1 MFERKVCT
9 ECGQEKDVWEFYDKY
24 ARCKQCTREDQNAT
38 NWYKP
43 VALLPYEEWPSALQ
57 AYVETRREYVSQGR
71 SVPAITKEMILAYN
85 LSQGEDPD
93 VPTEV
98 SLPVIVAMH
107 KQLVALTARVEEL
120 STLLDNGPASTEHER
135 RTMLGEMANLLRK
148 CCREVDD
155 LVKEDKLDP
164 LDAAEIKEGVRLI
177 NEAIVHDMPVPA
189 KAVLDSVLNLAQ
201 LQLSLPAS
209 LDALYT
215 KFYKPHLPSAAEAD
229 VQRVIDIAGVNLYE
243 VDWVEFL
250 QGE

>member
-24 ARCKQCTREDQNAT
+24 ARCKQCTREDQNAA

-43 VALLPYEEWPSALQ
+43 VALLPYEEWPGALQ
-57 AYVETRREYVSQGR
+57 AYVETRREYVSHGR

-98 SLPVIVAMH
+98 TLPVIVAMH
-107 KQLVALTARVEEL
+107 KQIVALTARVEEL
-120 STLLDNGPASTEHER
+120 SKALEQPSVSTEHAR
-135 RTMLGEMANLLRK
+135 RTQLGEMANLLRK
-148 CCREVDD
+148 CFSEIDVM
-155 LVKEDKLDP
+155 VKEDKLDP

-177 NEAIVHDMPVPA
+177 NEAIVHDIPVPA

-215 KFYKPHLPSAAEAD
+215 KFYKPHFHSAAEAD

-250 QGE
+250 QEE

>member
-9 ECGQEKDVWEFYDKY
+9 ECGQEKDVWEFYGKY
-24 ARCKQCTREDQNAT
+24 ARCKQCTREDQNAA

-57 AYVETRREYVSQGR
+57 AYVKSRCEYVSQGR
-71 SVPAITKEMILAYN
+71 SVPPIAKEMILAYN
-85 LSQGEDPD
+85 LSQGEDPE

-107 KQLVALTARVEEL
+107 KQLVALTARVDEL
-120 STLLDNGPASTEHER
+120 CAMVDKPSVAVEYER
-135 RTMLGEMANLLRK
+135 RTQLGEMSNLLRK
-148 CCREVDD
+148 CGHEIDA
-155 LVKEDKLDP
+155 LVKDGTLDP
-164 LDAAEIKEGVRLI
+164 MDAAEIKEGVRLI
-177 NEAIVHDMPVPA
+177 NAAIIHDMPIPS

-209 LDALYT
+209 LDKLYT
-215 KFYKPHLPSAAEAD
+215 KFYKQHLPNAAEAD

-243 VDWVEFL
+243 YDWVEFL
-250 QGE
+250 RNE